1 MSLTTI
7 SGTGLFKYTP
17 QECWEQGT
25 NIKTALRVMPEE
37 TRAAVISMIK
47 KTVDQID
54 AKKTLSS
61 FEDIALCAEMI
72 FEVFPVLKLEELKLI
87 CQRMVTGYYGNFFE
101 RVKIQEFRECIV
113 KHEAE
118 RAPILE
124 RQHEVIYRGTD
135 NPSNVPEY
143 DAEAAKLAWR
153 MKNNPFLI
161 PGKNG
166 NSEDKSET

>member
-17 QECWEQGT
+17 EECWEQGT

-47 KTVDQID
+47 KTVDFID
-54 AKKTLSS
+54 AKKTLQS
-61 FEDIALCAEMI
+61 FEDVALCAEMV
-72 FEVFPVLKLEELKLI
+72 FEIFPVLKLEELKLI
-87 CQRMVTGYYGNFFE
+87 CQRMMTGYYGKYYE
-101 RVKIQEFRECIV
+101 RLKIQEFRECIV
-113 KHEAE
+113 KHEEE

-124 RQHEVIYRGTD
+124 RKHKQVTRGTD
-135 NPSNVPEY
+135 NPTNVPEY

-166 NSEDKSET
+166 NSQDEKQT